1 MFTFVTIYSVWFAR
15 NKSIDGVFMYHK
27 VDPSSWK
34 GLTSQSR
41 KKKNDQSVMRNCRSG
56 GEYYYIFLV
65 THKSRQKP
73 SHHFKFTLKPGYLQD
88 ICGTVTGFCEFCRTR
103 FSLVVRKQQKTPWTL
118 PLFKMCFRFQCQNI
132 LPFFLPLHFAL
143 KCSSK

>member
-1 MFTFVTIYSVWFAR
+1 
-15 NKSIDGVFMYHK
+15 
-27 VDPSSWK
+27 
-34 GLTSQSR
+34 
-41 KKKNDQSVMRNCRSG
+41 MRNCRSG

-118 PLFKMCFRFQCQNI
+118 LC
-132 LPFFLPLHFAL
+132 L
-143 KCSSK
+143 KCVSDSSVKIFCHSFYLCTLHLNVLPNSDICLQTTYNVKLCVYSLLTAFFSLYTSCITTSLQQKYALNDFI